1 MVSKWQWATYLSVHS
16 SSSTWSFTHPAK
28 WWPQVQVP
36 QLATFS
42 GPTSPSLSPVSVLMS
57 WPRAPVTSPSVM
69 GWKYHFP
76 SQSMRAPETFDK
88 AKFKGFSVYKRIQV
102 ERSRMININS
112 LHLKKNTIWSTP
124 HADNTEHTNQRIC
137 KLNQVGLQREVKII
151 WNHHW
156 NTNELMKLRYYKELV
171 FGLKLIVISPV
182 IFFSKYLNDYQLYI
196 YIYSLFSLD
205 FATISI
211 LKCNYNFPFLVQL
224 KY

>member
-1 MVSKWQWATYLSVHS
+1 MVATSASPTTCHILRPHKSLSVTGIGVDVVGSGPSDFTFGDGMKISFSFPEHE
-16 SSSTWSFTHPAK
+16 STWN
-28 WWPQVQVP
+28 V
-36 QLATFS
+36 
-42 GPTSPSLSPVSVLMS
+42 
-57 WPRAPVTSPSVM
+57 
-69 GWKYHFP
+69 
-76 SQSMRAPETFDK
+76 FDK

-182 IFFSKYLNDYQLYI
+182 IFFSEYLNDCQLYI

-211 LKCNYNFPFLVQL
+211 LKFNYNFPFLVQL